1 MMKTIHLPF
10 TEQDLLNL
18 KSGEEILLSG
28 VLFTARDAAHKRLV
42 ESLDKNEKLPIDLIG
57 NAVYY
62 VGPTPAQPG
71 QIIGSCGP
79 TSSYRM
85 DPYSMILMR
94 KGLRLMLG
102 KGDRGSAFQEV
113 LKETK
118 SVYLI
123 TVGGIG
129 ALLSKCVKS
138 ARVVAYPELGAEA
151 IYELVI
157 EDFPAIVMIDS
168 TGLNVF
174 E

>member
-1 MMKTIHLPF
+1 MKTIHLPY
-10 TEQDLLNL
+10 TEQELINL
-18 KSGEEILLSG
+18 KSGEEVLLSG

-102 KGDRGSAFQEV
+102 KGDRGSTFQEV

-151 IYELVI
+151 IYELEI